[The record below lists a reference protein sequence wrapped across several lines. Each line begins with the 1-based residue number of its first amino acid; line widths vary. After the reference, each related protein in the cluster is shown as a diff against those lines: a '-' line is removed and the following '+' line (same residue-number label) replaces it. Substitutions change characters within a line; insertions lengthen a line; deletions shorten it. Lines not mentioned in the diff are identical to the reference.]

1 MKITGAVFDLD
12 HTLFDRYATL
22 RRISPF
28 MCERLKEDLAPGVGA
43 EEFWRELSAADRRFI
58 VEGWEAIF
66 RFLVGR
72 GVFRE
77 NAGYTRFRDSLSEAF
92 TREAAP
98 FPFEDEFFAALRE
111 RKLKVALITNGS
123 ERIQGAKLR
132 LLGMAPRF
140 DELLIADGVKTPLKP
155 DPAPF
160 LLMAER
166 LKEDPGTLLYVGDNP
181 VNDVDGSRRA
191 GYIPVWVRTTG
202 VWCEGIAR
210 APYEIDSVRELP
222 PLIDRLR
229 KEQ

>member
-1 MKITGAVFDLD
+1 VFDLD

-28 MCERLKEDLAPGVGA
+28 MCERLKEDLAPGVGE

-77 NAGYTRFRDSLSEAF
+77 NAAYPHFRDNLAEAV

-98 FPFEDEFFAALRE
+98 FPFEDEFFAALRA
-111 RKLKVALITNGS
+111 RGLKVALITNGS

-140 DELLIADGVKTPLKP
+140 DALLIADGVVTPLKP

-166 LKEDPGTLLYVGDNP
+166 LGEDPGSLLYVGDNP

-222 PLIDRLR
+222 PLIDKLR
-229 KEQ
+229 NEQ